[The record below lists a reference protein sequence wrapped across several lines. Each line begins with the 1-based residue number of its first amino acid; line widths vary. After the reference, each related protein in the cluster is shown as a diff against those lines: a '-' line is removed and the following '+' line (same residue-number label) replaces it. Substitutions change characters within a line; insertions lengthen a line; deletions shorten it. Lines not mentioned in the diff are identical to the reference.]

1 MWIRYKSQDFI
12 SFSTGSWYSS
22 FVLLMA
28 LFLLD
33 YYYYSEYLT
42 HLCSQGDPIQPL
54 ASCEAP
60 AGYSFLFSRPLF
72 PLCWPQLQ
80 FQIASS
86 CQIFSPFLLPP
97 LLTLSSVIYF
107 PAADKWS
114 SLRSTKGYSE
124 ISHQAQEEKNKT
136 LFFKWRI
143 LFFFNKTQKA
153 IKLR

>member
-1 MWIRYKSQDFI
+1 MGIRYKSQDFI
-12 SFSTGSWYSS
+12 PFSTGSWYPS

-86 CQIFSPFLLPP
+86 CQIFFPFFFPLFSPFLL
-97 LLTLSSVIYF
+97 SSIF
-107 PAADKWS
+107 LQQTNDRHWGAQRGIQ
-114 SLRSTKGYSE
+114 RSHTK
-124 ISHQAQEEKNKT
+124 HKRRKT
-136 LFFKWRI
+136 KH
-143 LFFFNKTQKA
+143 FFF
-153 IKLR
+153 